1 MNIRQTKQEDL
12 AEVMAIYS
20 YARNFMREHGN
31 GNQWINGYPQ
41 EELISKEI
49 EAKHSFVCENEQGE
63 IVGTFCYIEGID
75 PTYLKIYNGEWLN
88 DEPYAVIHRI
98 ASSGKQKGIANE
110 CLRWSFKHC
119 NNLRID
125 THQNNT
131 VMQNMLKKEGFTQC
145 GIIYIADGSERIAFH
160 KKIR

>member
-1 MNIRQTKQEDL
+1 MIIRQTKPEDL
-12 AEVMAIYS
+12 TEVMAIYA
-20 YARNFMREHGN
+20 YARNFMSEHGN
-31 GNQWINGYPQ
+31 GNQWVNGYPQ
-41 EELISKEI
+41 EELICKEI

-98 ASSGKQKGIANE
+98 ASNGKQKGIANE
-110 CLRWSFKHC
+110 SLRWAFQHC

-125 THQNNT
+125 THQDNI
-131 VMQNMLKKEGFTQC
+131 VMQNMLTKEGFTRC
-145 GIIYIADGSERIAFH
+145 GIIYIADGTERIAFH